1 MPHLAPRDLA
11 LVAMFTA
18 LIAVL
23 GMPGGLTFL
32 GSVPVTLQSFGWMLT
47 ACLLGPWRAA
57 LTMVVFNLLLIA
69 GMPIA
74 AGGKGGLGVLTG
86 PSGGYLVGAVLGM
99 FVTGWLAQHLH
110 RRRSTGPTLLVGLFG
125 ACVVGCMVVIYL
137 VGIPWTAWRLGSGLL
152 GVTQAAVQF
161 LPGDLVKA
169 GLATAVAAGVV
180 KAYPPV
186 VEKRERVGV
195 PG

>member
-1 MPHLAPRDLA
+1 MPHLAARDLA

-57 LTMVVFNLLLIA
+57 LTMVVFNLLLVA
-69 GMPIA
+69 GLPIA

-86 PSGGYLVGAVLGM
+86 PSGGYLVGAMFGM
-99 FVTGWLAQHLH
+99 FVTGWLAQQVH
-110 RRRSTGPTLLVGLFG
+110 RRRSNGAAQLIGLFG
-125 ACVVGCMVVIYL
+125 ACVIGCMVVIYL
-137 VGIPWTAWRLGSGLL
+137 VGVPWTAWRLGSGLL
-152 GVTQAAVQF
+152 GVAQAAGQF

-169 GLATAVAAGVV
+169 ALAAAVTAAVV
-180 KAYPPV
+180 RAYPPIV
-186 VEKRERVGV
+186 ANRERPGV
-195 PG
+195 PV

>member
-47 ACLLGPWRAA
+47 ACLIGPWRGA
-57 LTMVVFNLLLIA
+57 LTMVVFNLLLVA
-69 GMPIA
+69 GLPIA

-86 PSGGYLVGAVLGM
+86 PTGGYLVGAMFGM
-99 FVTGWLAQHLH
+99 FVTGWLAQLVH
-110 RRRSTGPTLLVGLFG
+110 RRRPAGPALLVGLFG
-125 ACVVGCMVVIYL
+125 ACVVGCMAVIYL
-137 VGIPWTAWRLGSGLL
+137 VGIPWTSWRLGSGLL
-152 GVTQAAVQF
+152 GVAQASAQF

-169 GLATAVAAGVV
+169 GLAAAVTAAVV
-180 KAYPPV
+180 KAYPPIV
-186 VEKRERVGV
+186 TERERPGV
-195 PG
+195 PV